1 MRECCGNGGVA
12 TGSLSYDALVELM
25 EHLKACLEVT
35 TTSGRTANWQMY
47 CLEEDQTV
55 LSFLLSVSCELEEVV
70 AAQTILQL
78 LQSAICQSSLVSQLW
93 SIMLCLNECLG
104 HLFK

>member
-1 MRECCGNGGVA
+1 MDSWFLFQAVRECCGRSGA
-12 TGSLSYDALVELM
+12 STGSLSYDALVELM

-47 CLEEDQTV
+47 CLEHDQTV

-78 LQSAICQSSLVSQLW
+78 LQSAICPSPQVS
-93 SIMLCLNECLG
+93 
-104 HLFK
+104 